1 VSVPGLG
8 EALAVFCFEEE
19 AELYLRYGD
28 GGLRPLAFDLDG
40 LVALLL
46 GRWSRFDLVTLDPMP
61 QNDAGIMLRLACM
74 GRDAFLDYLMT
85 DGGPG
90 RRMRAHGPHTTRKG
104 GRRFGY
110 TRPDPGLVGGS
121 PARE

>member
-1 VSVPGLG
+1 VSVP
-8 EALAVFCFEEE
+8 
-19 AELYLRYGD
+19 
-28 GGLRPLAFDLDG
+28 DLDD

-46 GRWSRFDLVTLDPMP
+46 ARWSGFDLVTLDPMP
-61 QNDAGIMLRLACM
+61 HNDAGIMLRLASM
-74 GRDAFLDYLMT
+74 GRDDFLDYLMT

-90 RRMRAHGPHTTRKG
+90 RWMRARGPHTARKG
-104 GRRFGY
+104 GRRLGY